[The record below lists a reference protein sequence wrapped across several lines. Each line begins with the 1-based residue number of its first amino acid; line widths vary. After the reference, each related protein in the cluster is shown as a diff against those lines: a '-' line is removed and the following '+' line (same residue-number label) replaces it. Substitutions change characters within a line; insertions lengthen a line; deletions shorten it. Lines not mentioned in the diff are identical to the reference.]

1 MTTIY
6 AFEAETRGVIVRVTP
21 RFLAA
26 ESDPAAGRFFWSYT
40 VEVENT
46 SDITVQ
52 LVARFWRITD
62 NRGRTQEVR
71 GPGVVG
77 EQPILPPGEAF
88 TYTSGCPLEV
98 ASGMM
103 QGTYTMVTEAGARF
117 EAEIPPFS
125 LDSPFDRPS
134 IN

>member
-6 AFEAETRGVIVRVTP
+6 ACEAETRGVIVRVTP

-26 ESDPAAGRFFWSYT
+26 ESDPGAGRYFWSYT

-62 NRGRTQEVR
+62 NRGRVQEVR